1 MRRQHNSH
9 QSLKSA
15 FEIST
20 FAFFIEKPLL
30 VSISNRSPDQVCSIL
45 VSVAAAA
52 ATIPTTAEVSL
63 HHGFRFVDSQ
73 GAAVKLRP
81 I

>member
-30 VSISNRSPDQVCSIL
+30 VSISNRCPDQVCSIL
-45 VSVAAAA
+45 VSVAAA